1 MPNFF
6 FGDNDVYPSVTAACF
21 FAQNTKKEPTQ
32 QSFILLHRTK
42 KIFIPNMISTTTITL
57 MSINNT
63 INNVTKN
70 KSLSLDL
77 NNHME
82 ESFHL
87 TWNDILYDGGLA
99 SSIPRSSFRWLTIF
113 VCLIGIIGNL
123 NLFFNQV
130 IIY

>member
-1 MPNFF
+1 
-6 FGDNDVYPSVTAACF
+6 
-21 FAQNTKKEPTQ
+21 
-32 QSFILLHRTK
+32 
-42 KIFIPNMISTTTITL
+42 

-63 INNVTKN
+63 INNITKN

-113 VCLIGIIGNL
+113 VCLIGIIGRL

-130 IIY
+130 IIYIKFV